1 MTRMNT
7 GAPILVKPSNNI
19 YTALAGVAT
28 LVSALALFAVGMKA
42 YQLDWLSKWFS
53 V

>member
-1 MTRMNT
+1 MSRMNT
-7 GAPILVKPSNNI
+7 GAPIIVKASNNI

-28 LVSALALFAVGMKA
+28 LTALLALVAVCVKA
-42 YQLDWLSKWFS
+42 NQLGWLSTWTS

>member
-1 MTRMNT
+1 MSRMNT

-28 LVSALALFAVGMKA
+28 LVSLLALVVVGLKA
-42 YQLDWLSKWFS
+42 QQLDWLSKWF
-53 V
+53 